1 MNCEEF
7 GSLLNNVIYANFRCC
22 HVFTSF
28 VGAVSCH
35 LQVTRML
42 PSLCRSNS
50 VKKGS
55 VIHDE
60 SRSSNC
66 RIFL

>member
-1 MNCEEF
+1 MLFMQILDAVMC
-7 GSLLNNVIYANFRCC
+7 SLP
-22 HVFTSF
+22 F

-60 SRSSNC
+60 SRSSNS
-66 RIFL
+66 RIVL